1 MSKVSPLPTLDT
13 IQVQGKTVLVRVDLN
28 IPMHDGKILD
38 YARVERIIPT
48 LRELLHHQ
56 AKVVVLSHFGRPKGQ
71 IVPSMSLK
79 PLAEVL
85 SKLLNHEVVFASDC
99 ISPQTHRLIASL
111 KNGDIAMLE
120 NLRFKSG
127 EEDNDPDF
135 AKGLSQL
142 GDLYVNDSFSV
153 SHRAHASVDA
163 ITHYLPSYAGRLME
177 EELQALE
184 RTLGNPQRPMAAF
197 VAGSKIS
204 TKLFLLKNLISKV
217 DYLILGGGIA
227 NTFLLAR
234 GISVGSSLVEESM
247 VAAAQDI
254 EEAARAHNCT
264 LVLPQDVM
272 VAMEHGTS
280 LSHQVTGLDDIGS
293 HQKIYDIGPET
304 QKYLKDLLQ
313 HVKTVVWNGPLGVFE
328 KSPFDTGTN
337 EVAMAAASLT
347 QQGKLFT
354 IAGGGET
361 VAALNASGAGQNFS
375 YLSTAGG
382 AFLEWL
388 EGKTLPGVKAL
399 LEATQVNKEADS
411 KRIAQA

>member
-1 MSKVSPLPTLDT
+1 MSKISTLPTLDNV
-13 IQVQGKTVLVRVDLN
+13 QVQGKVVLVRIDLN
-28 IPMHDGKILD
+28 IPMYEGKILD

-56 AKVVVLSHFGRPKGQ
+56 AKVVVLSHFGRPKGKAR
-71 IVPSMSLK
+71 PDMTLK

-85 SKLLNHEVVFASDC
+85 SRLLNHEVVFTQECTSLQTRSL
-99 ISPQTHRLIASL
+99 ISSL

-120 NLRFKSG
+120 NLRFNPG
-127 EEDNDPDF
+127 EESNNLNF
-135 AKGLSQL
+135 AQELAQL

-153 SHRAHASVDA
+153 SHRAHASVEG

-177 EELQALE
+177 EEIQALE
-184 RTLGNPQRPMAAF
+184 RTLGTPQRPIAAF

-204 TKLFLLKNLISKV
+204 TKLSLLKNLISKV

-234 GISVGSSLVEESM
+234 GIAVGSSLVEESM
-247 VAAAQDI
+247 TGAAQEI
-254 EEAARAHNCT
+254 EEAARKHNCT

-272 VAMEHGTS
+272 VAMEHEAS
-280 LSHQVTGLDDIGS
+280 LYHQVMSLDDIQS
-293 HQKIYDIGPET
+293 NQKIYDIGPET
-304 QKYLKDLLQ
+304 QNYLKDLLQ
-313 HVKTVVWNGPLGVFE
+313 QVKTVVWNGPLGVFE
-328 KSPFDTGTN
+328 QPPFDTGTN
-337 EVAMAAASLT
+337 EVALAAASLT

-361 VAALNASGAGQNFS
+361 VAALNASGAGQHFS

-399 LEATQVNKEADS
+399 LEATQVNKTADS
-411 KRIAQA
+411 KETAQT